1 MYYPISRT
9 TVLLAI
15 LAGCASLPAGAAEPR
30 YNQVSLRA
38 EVSSEVAHNRMHV
51 TLYSEAQHE
60 DPAQLAAQTTHSL
73 NQALRQARQA
83 KGVIVSQGSR
93 SSYPVYDDKGQR
105 IVGWRERAELR
116 LESGDFAALSQLTGE
131 LMKSL
136 KMGDMHFSVS
146 DPIRKQ
152 NEDALLKDAVAA
164 FRARAQL
171 ATEALGGSGYRL
183 VNLNL
188 GSGGGYQPE
197 MRSASMK
204 FSRDAMPTPE
214 IEAGTREI
222 SVTADGTIEVQL
234 P

>member
-1 MYYPISRT
+1 M
-9 TVLLAI
+9 
-15 LAGCASLPAGAAEPR
+15 
-30 YNQVSLRA
+30 
-38 EVSSEVAHNRMHV
+38 
-51 TLYSEAQHE
+51 
-60 DPAQLAAQTTHSL
+60 
-73 NQALRQARQA
+73 
-83 KGVIVSQGSR
+83 
-93 SSYPVYDDKGQR
+93 
-105 IVGWRERAELR
+105 
-116 LESGDFAALSQLTGE
+116 ESGDFAALSQLTGE